1 MGSGYSITVPEHDT
15 ALQFQSIKYRD
26 LMFAVWICRTPMH
39 RAHAPP
45 CDIVLSSSP
54 PGLTRASIGSLNRR
68 RRHCRRRVAAY
79 ARSVLLVGH
88 LVNDAVVEPL
98 FSPLHGVVKRAV
110 EGEGNQQCEA
120 HKAEPEG
127 GRDTTVSV
135 AAPSH
140 LQQQLRNKSGTRAD
154 Y

>member
-1 MGSGYSITVPEHDT
+1 M
-15 ALQFQSIKYRD
+15 
-26 LMFAVWICRTPMH
+26 
-39 RAHAPP
+39 
-45 CDIVLSSSP
+45 
-54 PGLTRASIGSLNRR
+54 
-68 RRHCRRRVAAY
+68 
-79 ARSVLLVGH
+79 LLVGH
-88 LVNDAVVEPL
+88 FVNDAVVEPL
-98 FSPLHGVVKRAV
+98 FRPLHGIAERAV
-110 EGEGNQQCEA
+110 EGEGDQQCEA